1 MIQNNFAIKIY
12 HNTCICI
19 IPQFTLWF
27 ATEKLYNLLFYK
39 KKTHILF
46 DIFHQDN
53 PLNQIW
59 IQFSQQ
65 GKIHFASPENTS
77 EIYGVKHSYVHEIIR
92 WDMVDKKKK
101 WLNQYS
107 SSFNIIDYSICLH
120 AILPPL
126 CILIF
131 YILNVITCKIST
143 KRPIIFNNYFN
154 LS

>member
-1 MIQNNFAIKIY
+1 MIQNNLAIKIITI
-12 HNTCICI
+12 HVS
-19 IPQFTLWF
+19 
-27 ATEKLYNLLFYK
+27 ALYLNLHFDLQLKNSTIYYFIK
-39 KKTHILF
+39 NHILF

-77 EIYGVKHSYVHEIIR
+77 EIYGIKHSYVHEIIR
-92 WDMVDKKKK
+92 WDMVDKKKNR
-101 WLNQYS
+101 LNQYS
-107 SSFNIIDYSICLH
+107 SSFNIIDYAICLH

>member
-39 KKTHILF
+39 KKPKTHILF

-77 EIYGVKHSYVHEIIR
+77 EIYGVKHSYVNEIIR
-92 WDMVDKKKK
+92 WDMVDKKKIDEIS
-101 WLNQYS
+101 LVVSTLLIIQFACMQY
-107 SSFNIIDYSICLH
+107 Y
-120 AILPPL
+120 LPYAFWFF
-126 CILIF
+126 IF
-131 YILNVITCKIST
+131 
-143 KRPIIFNNYFN
+143 
-154 LS
+154 

>member
-1 MIQNNFAIKIY
+1 MIQNNLAIKIITI
-12 HNTCICI
+12 HVS
-19 IPQFTLWF
+19 
-27 ATEKLYNLLFYK
+27 ALYLNLHFDLQLKNSTIYYFIK
-39 KKTHILF
+39 NHILF

-53 PLNQIW
+53 PLNQIL

-77 EIYGVKHSYVHEIIR
+77 EIYGIKHSYVHEIIR
-92 WDMVDKKKK
+92 WDMVDKKKNR
-101 WLNQYS
+101 LNQYS
-107 SSFNIIDYSICLH
+107 SSFNIIDYAICLH

>member
-1 MIQNNFAIKIY
+1 MYLHYTSIY
-12 HNTCICI
+12 TLICNWKTLQFI
-19 IPQFTLWF
+19 I
-27 ATEKLYNLLFYK
+27 LL

-92 WDMVDKKKK
+92 WDMVDKKN

-143 KRPIIFNNYFN
+143 KRPIIFNNFLTYHNFK
-154 LS
+154 